1 MTGIFNRCVLL
12 LRDMQ
17 RVASLYSASRSEIM
31 GQVAQRYVQ
40 YLRASGIRFGCMRVI
55 QYALSVLRVKAAIVR
70 FWFGRKK
77 GSLG

>member
-12 LRDMQ
+12 LRDLQ
-17 RVASLYSASRSEIM
+17 RVASLTSASRSEIT

-40 YLRASGIRFGCMRVI
+40 YLRASGSRFGCMQAIESALGVPRVE
-55 QYALSVLRVKAAIVR
+55 AAR
-70 FWFGRKK
+70 FVFGSDGKK